1 MVSLLLQ
8 CVRSDPG
15 AAFTSSQFEEVLESE
30 RVFHKLGVS
39 AGAHYQHGG
48 VDRHIQEMELRVT
61 SMYAEALHVP
71 REFHPYVIQ

>member
-15 AAFTSSQFEEVLESE
+15 AAFTSSQFQEVLESE
-30 RVFHKLGVS
+30 RVFHNLGVS

-48 VDRHIQEMELRVT
+48 AERRIQGRVQRVI
-61 SMYAEALHVP
+61 SMYVEALHVP
-71 REFHPYVIQ
+71 REFHPYAIQ